1 MTTTTELLLTEEET
15 MLRAAAREFADAEIA
30 PRAAR
35 LDATGEFPWENMRGL
50 ARLGFLGLGVD
61 EAYGGGGGTTRQMVV
76 AVEEIARACA
86 ATATV
91 LGAHLSLCTQYIHMF
106 GTDGQKRQFIPP
118 LVSGE
123 TIGAFALTESGSGS
137 DAAAMRTTADRS
149 NGGYLLN
156 GSKTFITNAPE
167 AGVMVVMATMDRRMG
182 ARGVCSFIVEMDT
195 PGVTVNPLH
204 GKMGIRASSAAEV
217 VFDDCAV
224 PSENRM
230 GAEGDGFRMTME
242 VLNASRMTIAAQCVG
257 IAQAAYDAAL
267 AYVKER
273 EAFGKKLAEFQ
284 GLQWYLVDM
293 ATGIETA
300 RLITLKAAT
309 LKDAGRPFVTEASMA
324 KMHASRVAVECADKA
339 VQMHGGAG
347 YFAPSDVER
356 YYRDAK
362 VQEIY
367 EGATEIQRLI
377 IARNLLAGAGD
388 GR

>member
-1 MTTTTELLLTEEET
+1 MTTELLLTEEET
-15 MLRAAAREFADAEIA
+15 MLRAAAREFADAELA

-35 LDATGEFPWENMRGL
+35 LDADCEFPWENMRGL
-50 ARLGFLGLGVD
+50 ADMGFLGLGID
-61 EAYGGGGGTTRQMVV
+61 EKHGGGGGTTRQLVV

-91 LGAHLSLCTQYIHMF
+91 LGAHLSLCSQYINMF
-106 GTDGQKRQFIPP
+106 GTEGQKRQFLPP
-118 LVSGE
+118 LISCE
-123 TIGAFALTESGSGS
+123 TIGAFALTEPGSGS
-137 DAAAMRTTADRS
+137 DAAAMRTTGARS
-149 NGGYLLN
+149 NGGYILN

-167 AGVMVVMATMDRRMG
+167 AGVMIAMATMDRSMG
-182 ARGVCSFIVEMDT
+182 ARGINAFIVEMDT
-195 PGVTVNPLH
+195 PGISVNPLH

-217 VFDDCAV
+217 LFENCAI
-224 PSENRM
+224 PAENRL

-267 AYVKER
+267 SYIKER

-293 ATGIETA
+293 ATSIETA

-309 LKDAGRPFVTEASMA
+309 LKDAGLPFVTEASMA

-347 YFAPSDVER
+347 YFAPADVER

-367 EGATEIQRLI
+367 EGTTEIQRLI
-377 IARNLLAGAGD
+377 IARNLLG
-388 GR
+388 

>member
-1 MTTTTELLLTEEET
+1 MTAEILLTEEET

-35 LDATGEFPWENMRGL
+35 LDAACEFPWDSMRGL
-50 ARLGFLGLGVD
+50 ARLGFLGLGID
-61 EAYGGGGGTTRQMVV
+61 EEYGGGGGTTRQLVV

-91 LGAHLSLCTQYIHMF
+91 LGAHLSLCSQYINMF
-106 GTDGQKRQFIPP
+106 GTEGQKRRFLPP
-118 LVSGE
+118 LVSCE
-123 TIGAFALTESGSGS
+123 TIGAFALTEAGSGS
-137 DAAAMRTTADRS
+137 DAAAMRTMGERS
-149 NGGYLLN
+149 NGGYILN

-167 AGVMVVMATMDRRMG
+167 AGVMVVMASVDRSMG
-182 ARGVCSFIVEMDT
+182 ARGVNAFIVETDT
-195 PGVTVNPLH
+195 PGVSVNPLH

-217 VFDDCAV
+217 VFENCAV
-224 PSENRM
+224 PAENRL

-242 VLNASRMTIAAQCVG
+242 VLNASRMAIAAQCVG
-257 IAQAAYDAAL
+257 IAQAAYDSAL
-267 AYVKER
+267 SYIKER

-293 ATGIETA
+293 ATSIETA

-309 LKDAGRPFVTEASMA
+309 LKDAGQPFVTEASMA

-347 YFAPSDVER
+347 YFAPADVER

-367 EGATEIQRLI
+367 EGTTEIQRLI
-377 IARNLLAGAGD
+377 IARNLLS
-388 GR
+388 

>member
-30 PRAAR
+30 PRAAHH
-35 LDATGEFPWENMRGL
+35 DATGEFPWENMRGL

-61 EAYGGGGGTTRQMVV
+61 EAYGGGGTTRQLVV

-123 TIGAFALTESGSGS
+123 IIGAFALTEPGSGS

-167 AGVMVVMATMDRRMG
+167 AGVMVAMATMDRRMG

-195 PGVTVNPLH
+195 PGITVNPLH

-347 YFAPSDVER
+347 YFAPSVVER
-356 YYRDAK
+356 CYRDAK

-367 EGATEIQRLI
+367 EGTTEIQRLI
-377 IARNLLAGAGD
+377 IARNLLAGG
-388 GR
+388 G